1 MIKLLSLQIDMG
13 FILIAYF
20 LGQLGLRKLVTFNFI
35 FALQKVSWASL
46 YIIRFYLN
54 LDFSSLKFSSNI
66 FRPLNTFECAR
77 KLHPLGFL
85 LLLLF
90 LFFRQTFSL
99 SLLPFFCVVF
109 FIFRYHF
116 VLPFSNGI
124 FLVCP
129 YVTQPAFPALSIPI
143 LLFPSPCLALCVVCA
158 TMFKSFV
165 GALPC
170 NVIQLRPKMWQH
182 FAARI
187 VAFTTS
193 VPYVCV
199 SVCVLVCVLA
209 DGLANANSGKKACT
223 LSTLLGSRING
234 CDCNG
239 ALLPS
244 TGPTKF
250 RQRPWQQAQCLPAF
264 LLPSPLFLSLSVS
277 FTRIVP
283 LFGNYAARFNY
294 DNSSERRSDNGKR
307 QLQTKTSENAT
318 LRFLQLTWLQFAAL
332 LPAAAAAAV
341 SSV

>member
-1 MIKLLSLQIDMG
+1 M
-13 FILIAYF
+13 
-20 LGQLGLRKLVTFNFI
+20 LGNCIHLGSFFFVFSFST
-35 FALQKVSWASL
+35 
-46 YIIRFYLN
+46 
-54 LDFSSLKFSSNI
+54 DFFSISA
-66 FRPLNTFECAR
+66 T
-77 KLHPLGFL
+77 
-85 LLLLF
+85 
-90 LFFRQTFSL
+90 
-99 SLLPFFCVVF
+99 FFCVVF

-129 YVTQPAFPALSIPI
+129 YVTQPAPPLSIPL

-199 SVCVLVCVLA
+199 CVSVCAGWWPGQCKQRKKSLHIVHFVRQSNKWMWLQWGPPAEHRPNQAPTAVLTTSTVPVC
-209 DGLANANSGKKACT
+209 
-223 LSTLLGSRING
+223 
-234 CDCNG
+234 
-239 ALLPS
+239 
-244 TGPTKF
+244 F
-250 RQRPWQQAQCLPAF
+250 
-264 LLPSPLFLSLSVS
+264 SPLFTSLSLSVS

-332 LPAAAAAAV
+332 LPAAVV